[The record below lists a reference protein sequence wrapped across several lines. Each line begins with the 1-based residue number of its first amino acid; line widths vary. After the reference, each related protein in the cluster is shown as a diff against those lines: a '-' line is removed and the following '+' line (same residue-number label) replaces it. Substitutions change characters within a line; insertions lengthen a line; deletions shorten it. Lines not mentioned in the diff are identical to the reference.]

1 MLSVAKNCLS
11 PGSAPLRDASTNNL
25 KKQDSMD
32 VFKMYFIDYNTFD
45 TSNIILRYP
54 QVFNEKTWYKIM
66 PVLITKR
73 LLHY

>member
-11 PGSAPLRDASTNNL
+11 PGSAPFRDASTNNL

-45 TSNIILRYP
+45 TSNIIDIHKYL
-54 QVFNEKTWYKIM
+54 M
-66 PVLITKR
+66 KR
-73 LLHY
+73 HDIKSCLC